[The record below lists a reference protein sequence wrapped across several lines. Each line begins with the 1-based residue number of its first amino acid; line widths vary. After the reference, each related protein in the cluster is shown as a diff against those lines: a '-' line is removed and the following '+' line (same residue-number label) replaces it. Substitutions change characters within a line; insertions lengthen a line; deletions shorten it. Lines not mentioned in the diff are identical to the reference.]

1 MLRIVL
7 VRPGATDYDCDE
19 RIQGV
24 LEIPLNRQGLMEIAR
39 VVDQLRDMGIEMI
52 YTSPCDS
59 AQQSADILSKDLDVK
74 LKKLDRMQNFDFGL
88 WQGMKVCEIRHKQPK
103 VYRQW
108 QEQPEN
114 VCPPEGEMIEQAEQR
129 IRTAMNKLLRRHKEG
144 VIALVIPEPLASLV
158 RWHFKNDAL
167 GDLWKA
173 LAGHGHWEVL
183 DYEPAKVP
191 VLSE

>member
-19 RIQGV
+19 RIQGA
-24 LEIPLNRQGLMEIAR
+24 LQIPLNHQGLTEVAR
-39 VVDQLRDMGIEMI
+39 IVDQLRDMGIETI
-52 YTSPCDS
+52 YTSPSES
-59 AQQSADILSKDLDVK
+59 ALESAEILSKDLDVK

-88 WQGMKVCEIRHKQPK
+88 WQGMQVCEVRHKQPK

-114 VCPPEGEMIEQAEQR
+114 VCPPEGEMIEQAQQR
-129 IRTAMNKLLRRHKEG
+129 IGTAMNKLLRRHKAG

-158 RWHFKNDAL
+158 RRHIKNDDL

-173 LAGHGHWEVL
+173 LAGHGRWEVF
-183 DYEPAKVP
+183 DIEPAKVP
-191 VLSE
+191 VLSN